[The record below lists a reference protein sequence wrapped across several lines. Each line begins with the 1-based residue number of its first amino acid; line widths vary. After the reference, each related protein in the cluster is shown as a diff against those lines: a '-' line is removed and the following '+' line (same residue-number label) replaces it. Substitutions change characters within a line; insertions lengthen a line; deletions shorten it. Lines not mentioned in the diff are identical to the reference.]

1 MLKSESHAS
10 RSEVNVTEKYCTSSA
25 SSSNYSAQPLAYS
38 VEEACKVAGIGRS
51 MLYEELRAQRLKGRK
66 AGRRTLIMHADLVAY
81 LENLPERAA

>member
-1 MLKSESHAS
+1 MLKSESPTS
-10 RSEVNVTEKYCTSSA
+10 RSEVNGTEKNYVGSA
-25 SSSNYSAQPLAYS
+25 SFPNHPTQPLAYS
-38 VEEACKVAGIGRS
+38 IEEACKVAGLGRS